1 MFTIPLM
8 HNKNKTSNIKNS
20 EAKPSRLK
28 RFLNHPL
35 AIPFFIFLTFF
46 IYFVTTNYWPRPL
59 ADGFRFVGR
68 EYNSGCLITPV
79 ISIGLYC
86 TGSAYAYLYYATNI
100 SPEDAHKAF
109 PGWEINKEKTR
120 TQYGHNSVVVL
131 ENSSN
136 EGNKY
141 LYYTDE
147 KPLFGG
153 LTPLIPSNEKY
164 IVKIYESHSY
174 IQE

>member
-1 MFTIPLM
+1 M
-8 HNKNKTSNIKNS
+8 HNKNKTPNIKNS

-35 AIPFFIFLTFF
+35 AIPFFIFLTFC

-86 TGSAYAYLYYATNI
+86 TGSGHAYDYYATNI
-100 SPEDAHKAF
+100 APEDILKAF
-109 PGWEINKEKTR
+109 HGWEINKEETGKYNLSYALTVALVK
-120 TQYGHNSVVVL
+120 YD
-131 ENSSN
+131 
-136 EGNKY
+136 GNRISDRKY
-141 LYYTDE
+141 ILYLDE
-147 KPLFGG
+147 KPIFGG
-153 LTPLIPSNEKY
+153 LTLLLPSSEKY
-164 IVKIYESHSY
+164 IVIAYAS
-174 IQE
+174 